1 MADESRVSRPL
12 ETGTSKDRGE
22 GNELEEVETLE
33 IQVKQTAQTI
43 RHYRTTLPDQFKKTF
58 AYVLAA
64 QRPLLPNI
72 GSTALPGIAGDGV
85 TDGGEHIGSTKAA
98 LLPQEDPEIKEKIW
112 SLNLKICSN
121 VSAMPIIL
129 KRMNECVSM
138 IDRLDSL
145 NGTIHPVFKRKRI
158 KLTKFT

>member
-85 TDGGEHIGSTKAA
+85 TVTSVTSLFHGSSGSSNFLAR
-98 LLPQEDPEIKEKIW
+98 
-112 SLNLKICSN
+112 SL
-121 VSAMPIIL
+121 
-129 KRMNECVSM
+129 
-138 IDRLDSL
+138 
-145 NGTIHPVFKRKRI
+145 
-158 KLTKFT
+158 